1 MWNMLMSYKDKEKR
15 KAYVKAY
22 MKAYEY
28 KDKEK
33 RKAYLKAYLKA
44 YEKTRK
50 PRDRRDRKAYQK
62 NYQKT
67 YHTAYRLTHQEQ
79 ANARRRKYDA
89 LKIGNGHK
97 PYTDA
102 YIYER
107 DGWIC
112 GICRLKIDKRLK
124 RPNLLSKSIDHIIP
138 ISKGGADA
146 PINLQATH
154 LICNIGKRN
163 KSGGQLRLIG

>member
-1 MWNMLMSYKDKEKR
+1 MSSEKQ
-15 KAYVKAY
+15 KAYKKAY

-33 RKAYLKAYLKA
+33 RRAFLKAYLKA
-44 YEKTRK
+44 YEKIRK
-50 PRDRRDRKAYQK
+50 PRDRKAYQK
-62 NYQKT
+62 A

-112 GICRLKIDKRLK
+112 GICGLKIDKRLK
-124 RPNLLSKSIDHIIP
+124 SPNLLSKSIDHIIP
-138 ISKGGADA
+138 VSKGGADA
-146 PINLQATH
+146 PINLQSAH
-154 LICNIGKRN
+154 LICNIGKNN